1 MKLLFDENLSPKL
14 PRRFAAKFPGSVHV
28 RDCGLKGFTD
38 EDIWEFARA
47 NGFVIVSKDSDFYK
61 RSSLYGH
68 PPKFIWLCLGNCSRD
83 DLVNLLNVHE
93 KEIFEFEHST
103 ESVLILS

>member
-14 PRRFAAKFPGSVHV
+14 PRLFAAKFPGSVHV
-28 RDCGLKGFTD
+28 RDCGMKGFTD

-47 NGFVIVSKDSDFYK
+47 HNFVIVSKDSDFYK
-61 RSSLYGH
+61 RSVLYSH

-83 DLVNLLNVHE
+83 DLVNLLNAHE
-93 KEIFEFEHST
+93 KEIFTFETSA
-103 ESVLILS
+103 ESALVLA

>member
-14 PRRFAAKFPGSVHV
+14 PRLFAAKFPGSVHV
-28 RDCGLKGFTD
+28 RDCGMKGFTD

-47 NGFVIVSKDSDFYK
+47 NNFVIVSKGSDFYK
-61 RSSLYGH
+61 RSVLYSD

-83 DLVNLLNVHE
+83 DLVSLLNAHE
-93 KEIFEFEHST
+93 KEIFAFETST
-103 ESVLILS
+103 ESVLVLA

>member
-14 PRRFAAKFPGSVHV
+14 PGLFAAKFPGSSHV

-47 NGFVIVSKDSDFYK
+47 NNF
-61 RSSLYGH
+61 SS
-68 PPKFIWLCLGNCSRD
+68 SR
-83 DLVNLLNVHE
+83 
-93 KEIFEFEHST
+93 KIRIST
-103 ESVLILS
+103 SAVRFTGIRQNSSGSVWAIAPAMIS

>member
-14 PRRFAAKFPGSVHV
+14 PRLFTAKFPGSVHI
-28 RDCGLKGFTD
+28 RDCGMKGFTD

-47 NGFVIVSKDSDFYK
+47 NNFVIVSKDSDFYK
-61 RSSLYGH
+61 RSVLYAH

-83 DLVNLLNVHE
+83 DLVNLLNAHE
-93 KEIFEFEHST
+93 KEIFTFETSA
-103 ESVLILS
+103 ESALVLV